1 MNLNKELRTPKMNL
15 RLHTSWVIFYILLIA
30 SLVSVAIYF
39 YNKHDDDILPP
50 GNIEL
55 KVSKERYQPGE
66 VVKFSVTNHFPS
78 TIHVPNSCPEE
89 PLNVYKWN
97 NDEWVQIHDQAKDK
111 DSTCYRQPRRVAIEA
126 ESTLQ
131 YDYSDWPNLFA
142 NPGVYRIVM
151 EVEHYENYPFQDFVI
166 LEKRKTIE
174 SEDNSTPS
182 EPEDSNNYQEN
193 ENTEEEEHEEDEEDE
208 PEEIEVEE
216 PEDD

>member
-1 MNLNKELRTPKMNL
+1 MNM
-15 RLHTSWVIFYILLIA
+15 RLHTSWIIFYILLIA
-30 SLVSVAIYF
+30 SLVSVAVYF
-39 YNKHDDDILPP
+39 YNKHDDDLLPP

-97 NDEWVQIHDQAKDK
+97 MGKWVQIHDQAKDK
-111 DSTCYRQPRRVAIEA
+111 DSTCYKQPRRVAIAA

-131 YDYSDWPNLFA
+131 YDYGDWPKLFSK
-142 NPGVYRIVM
+142 PGVYRIVM
-151 EVEHYENYPFQDFVI
+151 EVEHYENFPFQDFVI
-166 LEKRKTIE
+166 LEERKTIE
-174 SEDNSTPS
+174 SNDIGSPTGTTDSDNT
-182 EPEDSNNYQEN
+182 QEN
-193 ENTEEEEHEEDEEDE
+193 ENTEEEEEHEEDE